1 MSAWADKAAAILY
14 GWYPGQNGYKAIRDI
29 IIGKINPSGKLPMTL
44 ERSFADSPAKNT
56 VPKGANINQAKG
68 NPNEKFFYPFKYD
81 VHYDESILVGYRWYE
96 TKGIAPLFPFGHG
109 LSYTKFTLTEP
120 KILSRGK
127 VKTIAEDK
135 PLKIAIAVTNTG
147 DREGSEVV
155 QLYVSEKNP
164 TVLRPKKELKAFRRV
179 TVEPNK
185 KQVVVFEL
193 DRSALGFWDET
204 THDWKVNA
212 GEYVISL
219 GTSSADIAA
228 ELSVTAL

>member
-1 MSAWADKAAAILY
+1 M
-14 GWYPGQNGYKAIRDI
+14 
-29 IIGKINPSGKLPMTL
+29 
-44 ERSFADSPAKNT
+44 
-56 VPKGANINQAKG
+56 
-68 NPNEKFFYPFKYD
+68 
-81 VHYDESILVGYRWYE
+81 
-96 TKGIAPLFPFGHG
+96 
-109 LSYTKFTLTEP
+109 
-120 KILSRGK
+120 
-127 VKTIAEDK
+127 KTIAEDK